1 MSSFRIR
8 PRFEHQISC
17 SPQELQKRLQ
27 HQIVVNNTACLLR
40 IKQDQIYLLIPN
52 EEQHFWSPQL
62 QLQLDKDEQGNQ
74 IVRGL
79 YGPNPNVWILFIYG
93 YAALG
98 ILATFSL
105 IIGFSQWSLAQSPW
119 GLWVFS
125 LLAFLALGLYL
136 IAQTGQKLGA
146 AQTFRLHHCYE
157 EAVDGQIII
166 H

>member
-8 PRFEHQISC
+8 PRFEHQINC
-17 SPQELQKRLQ
+17 SPEELKDRLQ
-27 HQIVVNNTACLLR
+27 HQIVVKNTACLLR
-40 IKQDQIYLLIPN
+40 TKQNQIHLLIPN

-62 QLQLDKDEQGNQ
+62 QLQLEKDEDGKQL
-74 IVRGL
+74 VRGL

-98 ILATFSL
+98 ILGTFSL
-105 IIGFSQWSLAQSPW
+105 IIGLSQWSLDQTPW
-119 GLWVFS
+119 GLWLFA
-125 LLAFLALGLYL
+125 LLALLALGLYL
-136 IAQTGQKLGA
+136 IAQTGQKIGA

-157 EAVDGQIII
+157 EAVEGQIVI